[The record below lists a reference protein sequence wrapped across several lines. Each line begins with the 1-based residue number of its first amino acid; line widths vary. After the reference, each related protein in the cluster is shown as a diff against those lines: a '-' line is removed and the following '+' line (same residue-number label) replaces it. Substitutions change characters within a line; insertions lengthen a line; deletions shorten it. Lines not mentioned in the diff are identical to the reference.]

1 MNSVHSA
8 SSGTQVRRILMTA
21 DTIGGVWLYS
31 LELIRAL
38 EKRGLEVVLATM
50 GAPLAADQRRALRCV
65 SNVTLYESRYKL
77 EWMDKP
83 WDDVQAAGN
92 WLLEVEA
99 RTRPD
104 IIHLNNYAHGPLDWK
119 APVLMVGHSCVYS
132 WYAAVHGTLPPPP
145 WDRYRQAVRRG
156 LCAADKVTAPTRAM
170 LERLK
175 YHYGAFRTD
184 GPIYNGRC
192 AADFPPRSKGPF
204 VFTAG
209 RIWDEAKNIATLEK
223 ISARIPWPVFMA
235 GECRHPSGGRNT
247 FSGLQHLGRLG
258 SEAMRVWLGYASIFA
273 LPARYEPFGLAALE
287 AGLAGAALV
296 LGDIPSLREVW
307 GPAAV
312 FVAPDDAEA
321 LCDTL
326 QRLIRFPV
334 WRRHL
339 AGLARDRA
347 RRYTAERFGD
357 AYLVLYTRLAEQH
370 TSPLQFTA

>member
-1 MNSVHSA
+1 
-8 SSGTQVRRILMTA
+8 
-21 DTIGGVWLYS
+21 
-31 LELIRAL
+31 
-38 EKRGLEVVLATM
+38 
-50 GAPLAADQRRALRCV
+50 
-65 SNVTLYESRYKL
+65 
-77 EWMDKP
+77 
-83 WDDVQAAGN
+83 
-92 WLLEVEA
+92 
-99 RTRPD
+99 
-104 IIHLNNYAHGPLDWK
+104 
-119 APVLMVGHSCVYS
+119 
-132 WYAAVHGTLPPPP
+132 
-145 WDRYRQAVRRG
+145 
-156 LCAADKVTAPTRAM
+156 
-170 LERLK
+170 
-175 YHYGAFRTD
+175 
-184 GPIYNGRC
+184 
-192 AADFPPRSKGPF
+192 
-204 VFTAG
+204 
-209 RIWDEAKNIATLEK
+209 
-223 ISARIPWPVFMA
+223 
-235 GECRHPSGGRNT
+235 
-247 FSGLQHLGRLG
+247 
-258 SEAMRVWLGYASIFA
+258 MRVWLGYASIFA